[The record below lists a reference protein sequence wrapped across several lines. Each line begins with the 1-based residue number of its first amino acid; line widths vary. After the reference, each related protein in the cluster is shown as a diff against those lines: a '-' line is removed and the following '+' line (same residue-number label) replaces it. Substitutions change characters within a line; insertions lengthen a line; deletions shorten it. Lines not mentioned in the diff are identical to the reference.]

1 MFSERNLLT
10 NEKEHIA
17 YPDDTASDTMVKK
30 LADRFTVNSTYA
42 DRSKA
47 EFYAKKGITKDYFAN
62 KWTNAM
68 AKKDP
73 GTSPASSYTSYSSS
87 RSYSNHPY
95 NIQNK
100 NKLLLA
106 QKALLRCF

>member
-47 EFYAKKGITKDYFAN
+47 EFYAKKGITRDYFADSGC
-62 KWTNAM
+62 KTETEFT
-68 AKKDP
+68 D
-73 GTSPASSYTSYSSS
+73 SSTDFSWF
-87 RSYSNHPY
+87 
-95 NIQNK
+95 
-100 NKLLLA
+100 L
-106 QKALLRCF
+106 